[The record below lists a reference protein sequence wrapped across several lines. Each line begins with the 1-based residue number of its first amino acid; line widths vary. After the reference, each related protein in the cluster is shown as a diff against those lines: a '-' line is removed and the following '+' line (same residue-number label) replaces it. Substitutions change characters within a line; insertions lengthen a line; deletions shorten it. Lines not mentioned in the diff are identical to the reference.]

1 MHLSVH
7 GRHLDVGDALRSH
20 IEESLSGIFTKYFG
34 DAIEASVTIARDGPM
49 YHARLTAK
57 IGRGLDLAA
66 EARADR
72 PYDAFD
78 GAADHLA
85 KRLRRHKRR
94 LRDHHKDDGGPT
106 ERARQVVLSGEPEA
120 GEAPEPDGG
129 DGPEAADGQPAVV
142 AEMPH
147 DIPTLTVGEAVMRLD
162 LADQAAMMFRN
173 AGHGG
178 FNMVYRRGDGHI
190 GWIDPQGNA
199 AA

>member
-7 GRHLDVGDALRSH
+7 GRHLDIGDALRTH
-20 IEESLSGIFTKYFG
+20 IEDHLSGIFTKYFG

-49 YHARLTAK
+49 YHARITAK

-78 GAADHLA
+78 SAAEHLA

-94 LRDHHKDDGGPT
+94 LRDHHKDTGGIT
-106 ERARQVVLSGEPEA
+106 ESGREVVLAEEPEA
-120 GEAPEPDGG
+120 DEAAGPADAAAPEH
-129 DGPEAADGQPAVV
+129 ADGQPAVV

-147 DIPTLTVGEAVMRLD
+147 DIPTLTVGEAVMHLD
-162 LADQAAMMFRN
+162 LGDQTAMMFRN